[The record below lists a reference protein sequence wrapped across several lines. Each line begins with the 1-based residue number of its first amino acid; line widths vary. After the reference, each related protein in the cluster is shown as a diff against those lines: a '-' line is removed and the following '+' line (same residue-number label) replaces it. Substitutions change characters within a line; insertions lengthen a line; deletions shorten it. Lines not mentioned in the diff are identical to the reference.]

1 MLLFDDE
8 RYSHFLN
15 PLSSRNRK
23 VYYECIQSLIEKSRN
38 VPLLYE
44 TDARDTLILYFR
56 NCNYALVEEDVDG
69 GNDRLGNNQSETD
82 NASAVLR
89 YFRYCGWLSERE
101 LGRNGD
107 NIATVDPYCRK
118 LIDAIERI
126 FNRDNSAALSN
137 QIFMIYDILHS
148 AFNEDHARTHRP
160 YSNILEPVSDAV
172 GELKNELLTLKDS
185 IRTIMR
191 VVISLSE
198 TNDLGQFMLKD
209 TMMQKFFSDYFF
221 IKKDG
226 MIPGYIGEIE
236 KMLVDILNTK
246 VYERMIEELQE
257 MRGCEYNEAYERV
270 NGLLD
275 EIRSFISYDY
285 EKDMDYIDHRIN
297 TYYQLYSSRILM
309 VLSNGV
315 NLQSYLNDILMFL
328 KQADEETRNLVL
340 EKLGESFEL
349 QSYKYV
355 GRKSIERRRKRKENR
370 QSAAITSSI
379 LSMEEKAE
387 LTRQLLYE
395 YPDRFGIEQAAAYFD
410 ALLGDKDVLEPD
422 ESMIRTR
429 DDVMMI
435 VSAIIY
441 SDSDGFPFT
450 TAFKEGYVDTP
461 LSRISRTIIK
471 RRGK

>member
-236 KMLVDILNTK
+236 KMLVDILNTR
-246 VYERMIEELQE
+246 VYERMIKEFQE

-370 QSAAITSSI
+370 QSAAVTSSI
-379 LSMEEKAE
+379 LTMEEKAE

-410 ALLGDKDVLEPD
+410 ALLGDKDILEPD
-422 ESMIRTR
+422 ESVIRTR

>member
-8 RYSHFLN
+8 RYAHFLN

-23 VYYECIQSLIEKSRN
+23 VYYECIQQLIEKSRN

-56 NCNYALVEEDVDG
+56 NCNYALVEEETGDDAI
-69 GNDRLGNNQSETD
+69 GNNRSETE

-89 YFRYCGWLSERE
+89 YFRECGWLSERE

-236 KMLVDILNTK
+236 RMLVDIINTK
-246 VYERMIEELQE
+246 VYERMMDEYAEI
-257 MRGCEYNEAYERV
+257 RGCDHTEAYERI
-270 NGLLD
+270 NALLD

-315 NLQSYLNDILMFL
+315 NVQSYLNDILMFL
-328 KQADEETRNLVL
+328 KNADEETRNEVL
-340 EKLGESFEL
+340 AKLGESFML

-370 QSAAITSSI
+370 ASAAVRESV
-379 LSMEEKAE
+379 LSDEEKAE

-395 YPDRFGIEQAAAYFD
+395 YPDRFGIEQAAQYFD
-410 ALLGDKDVLEPD
+410 ALLGERQSLEPD
-422 ESMIRTR
+422 ESVICTR

-450 TAFKEGYVDTP
+450 TEFAGGSIDTP
-461 LSRISRTIIK
+461 LSRISRIIIT

>member
-270 NGLLD
+270 NCLLD

-328 KQADEETRNLVL
+328 KQADSETRNLVL

-450 TAFKEGYVDTP
+450 TQFKEGYVDTP

-471 RRGK
+471 RRDT

>member
-1 MLLFDDE
+1 MFDDE
-8 RYSHFLN
+8 RYAHFLN

-23 VYYECIQSLIEKSRN
+23 VYYECIQELIEKSRN

-56 NCNYALVEEDVDG
+56 NCNYALVEEETGDDAI
-69 GNDRLGNNQSETD
+69 GNNRSETE

-89 YFRYCGWLSERE
+89 YFRECGWLSERE

-236 KMLVDILNTK
+236 RMLVDIINTK
-246 VYERMIEELQE
+246 VYERMMDEYAEI
-257 MRGCEYNEAYERV
+257 RGCDHTEAYERI
-270 NGLLD
+270 NALLD

-315 NLQSYLNDILMFL
+315 NVQSYLNDILMFL
-328 KQADEETRNLVL
+328 KNADEETRNEVL
-340 EKLGESFEL
+340 AKLGESFML

-370 QSAAITSSI
+370 ASAAVRESV
-379 LSMEEKAE
+379 LSDEEKAE

-395 YPDRFGIEQAAAYFD
+395 YPDRFGIEQAAQYFD
-410 ALLGDKDVLEPD
+410 ALLGERQSLEPD
-422 ESMIRTR
+422 ESVICTR

-450 TAFKEGYVDTP
+450 TEFAGGSIDTP
-461 LSRISRTIIK
+461 LSRISRIIIT

>member
-1 MLLFDDE
+1 MFDDD

-15 PLSSRNRK
+15 PLSSRNRR
-23 VYYECIQSLIEKSRN
+23 VYYECIQQLIEKSRN

-44 TDARDTLILYFR
+44 TEARDTLILYFR
-56 NCNYALVEEDVDG
+56 NCSYALVEEDG
-69 GNDRLGNNQSETD
+69 EDRIDNNLSETE
-82 NASAVLR
+82 NAGAVLR

-118 LIDAIERI
+118 LIDAIDRI

-172 GELKNELLTLKDS
+172 GDLKNELLTLKDS

-191 VVISLSE
+191 VVISLTE

-209 TMMQKFFSDYFF
+209 MMMQKFFSDYFF

-226 MIPGYIGEIE
+226 MIPSYIGEIE
-236 KMLVDILNTK
+236 KMLVDILDTK
-246 VYERMIEELQE
+246 VYERMIGEYAEI
-257 MRGCEYNEAYERV
+257 RGCEHTEAYESV
-270 NGLLD
+270 NAQLD

-315 NLQSYLNDILMFL
+315 NLQSYLNDILIFL
-328 KQADEETRNLVL
+328 KNADKETRNKVL
-340 EKLGESFEL
+340 AKLGESFAL

-355 GRKSIERRRKRKENR
+355 SRKSIERRKKRKENKA
-370 QSAAITSSI
+370 SAAVID
-379 LSMEEKAE
+379 SMLTIEERAE

-395 YPDRFGIEQAAAYFD
+395 YPDRYGIEQAAKYFD
-410 ALLGDKDVLEPD
+410 ELLGENQNLEPD
-422 ESMIRTR
+422 ETMIHTR

-441 SDSDGFPFT
+441 SDSDGFPFIT
-450 TAFKEGYVDTP
+450 EFKEGYLDTP
-461 LSRISRTIIK
+461 LSRVSRIII
-471 RRGK
+471 RRKK

>member
-246 VYERMIEELQE
+246 VYERMIEEFQE

-370 QSAAITSSI
+370 QSAAITASI

-410 ALLGDKDVLEPD
+410 ALLGDKDILEPD
-422 ESMIRTR
+422 ESVIRTR

-471 RRGK
+471 RRDT

>member
-1 MLLFDDE
+1 MFDDE
-8 RYSHFLN
+8 RYAHFLN

-23 VYYECIQSLIEKSRN
+23 VYYECIQELIEKSRN

-56 NCNYALVEEDVDG
+56 NCNYALVEEETGDDAI
-69 GNDRLGNNQSETD
+69 GNNRSETE

-89 YFRYCGWLSERE
+89 YFRECGWLSERE

-226 MIPGYIGEIE
+226 MIPSYIGEIE
-236 KMLVDILNTK
+236 KMLVDIFNTK
-246 VYERMIEELQE
+246 VYERMIEEYQE

-315 NLQSYLNDILMFL
+315 NLQSYLNDVLMFL
-328 KQADEETRNLVL
+328 KSSDVETRNLVL
-340 EKLGESFEL
+340 GKLGESFEL

-355 GRKSIERRRKRKENR
+355 GRKSIERRKKRKENR
-370 QSAAITSSI
+370 QSAAVTSSI
-379 LSMEEKAE
+379 LSVEERAE

-395 YPDRFGIEQAAAYFD
+395 YPDRFGIEQAASYFD
-410 ALLGDKDVLEPD
+410 ALLGDKEVLEPD
-422 ESMIRTR
+422 ETMIHSR

-450 TAFKEGYVDTP
+450 TELYEGYVDTP

>member
-236 KMLVDILNTK
+236 KMLVDILNTR
-246 VYERMIEELQE
+246 VYERMIKEFQE

-370 QSAAITSSI
+370 QSAAVTSSI
-379 LSMEEKAE
+379 LTMEEKAE

-410 ALLGDKDVLEPD
+410 ALLGDKDILEPD
-422 ESMIRTR
+422 ESVIRTR

-441 SDSDGFPFT
+441 SESDGFPFT

>member
-1 MLLFDDE
+1 MFDDE
-8 RYSHFLN
+8 RYAHFLN

-23 VYYECIQSLIEKSRN
+23 VYYECIQQLIEKSRN

-56 NCNYALVEEDVDG
+56 NCNYALVEEETGDDAI
-69 GNDRLGNNQSETD
+69 GNNRSETE

-89 YFRYCGWLSERE
+89 YFRECGWLSERE

-236 KMLVDILNTK
+236 RMLVDIINTK
-246 VYERMIEELQE
+246 VYERMMDEYAEI
-257 MRGCEYNEAYERV
+257 RGCDHTEAYERI
-270 NGLLD
+270 NALLD

-315 NLQSYLNDILMFL
+315 NVQSYLNDILMFL
-328 KQADEETRNLVL
+328 KNADEETRNEVL
-340 EKLGESFEL
+340 AKLGESFML

-370 QSAAITSSI
+370 ASAAVRESV
-379 LSMEEKAE
+379 LSDEEKAE

-395 YPDRFGIEQAAAYFD
+395 YPDRFGIEQAAQYFD
-410 ALLGDKDVLEPD
+410 ALLGERQSLEPD
-422 ESMIRTR
+422 ESVICTR

-450 TAFKEGYVDTP
+450 TEFEGGYIDTP
-461 LSRISRTIIK
+461 LSRISRIIIT

>member
-236 KMLVDILNTK
+236 KMLVDILNTR
-246 VYERMIEELQE
+246 VYERMIKEFQE

-328 KQADEETRNLVL
+328 KQADEETRNFVL

-370 QSAAITSSI
+370 QSAAVTSSI
-379 LSMEEKAE
+379 LTMEEKAE

-410 ALLGDKDVLEPD
+410 ALLGDKDILEPD
-422 ESMIRTR
+422 ESVIRTR

>member
-8 RYSHFLN
+8 RYAHFLN

-23 VYYECIQSLIEKSRN
+23 VYYECIQQLIEKSRN

-56 NCNYALVEEDVDG
+56 NCNYALVEEDSGEDAI
-69 GNDRLGNNQSETD
+69 GNNRSETE

-89 YFRYCGWLSERE
+89 YFRECGWLSERE

-148 AFNEDHARTHRP
+148 AFNEEHARTHRP

-236 KMLVDILNTK
+236 RMLVDIINTK
-246 VYERMIEELQE
+246 VYERMMDEYAEI
-257 MRGCEYNEAYERV
+257 RGCDHTEAYERI
-270 NGLLD
+270 NALLD

-315 NLQSYLNDILMFL
+315 NVQSYLNDILMFL
-328 KQADEETRNLVL
+328 KNADEETRNEVL
-340 EKLGESFEL
+340 AKLGESFML

-370 QSAAITSSI
+370 ASAAVRESV
-379 LSMEEKAE
+379 LSDEEKAE

-395 YPDRFGIEQAAAYFD
+395 YPDRFGIEQAAQYFD
-410 ALLGDKDVLEPD
+410 ALLGERQSLEPD
-422 ESMIRTR
+422 ESVICTR

-450 TAFKEGYVDTP
+450 TEFAGGYIDTP
-461 LSRISRTIIK
+461 LSRISRIIIT

>member
-1 MLLFDDE
+1 
-8 RYSHFLN
+8 
-15 PLSSRNRK
+15 
-23 VYYECIQSLIEKSRN
+23 
-38 VPLLYE
+38 
-44 TDARDTLILYFR
+44 
-56 NCNYALVEEDVDG
+56 
-69 GNDRLGNNQSETD
+69 
-82 NASAVLR
+82 
-89 YFRYCGWLSERE
+89 
-101 LGRNGD
+101 
-107 NIATVDPYCRK
+107 
-118 LIDAIERI
+118 
-126 FNRDNSAALSN
+126 
-137 QIFMIYDILHS
+137 MIYDILHS

-236 KMLVDILNTK
+236 KMLVDILNTR
-246 VYERMIEELQE
+246 VYERMIKEFQE

-370 QSAAITSSI
+370 QSAAVTSSI
-379 LSMEEKAE
+379 LTMEEKAE

-410 ALLGDKDVLEPD
+410 ALLGDKDILEPD
-422 ESMIRTR
+422 ESVIRTR